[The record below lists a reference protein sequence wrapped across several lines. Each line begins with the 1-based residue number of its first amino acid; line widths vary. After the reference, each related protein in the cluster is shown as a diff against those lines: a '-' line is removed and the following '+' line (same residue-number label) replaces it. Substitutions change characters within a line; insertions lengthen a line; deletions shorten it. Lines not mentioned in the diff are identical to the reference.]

1 MIKDLQ
7 ERDDASG
14 TYFVKEATKIDRCND
29 PYMNLILQDGSG
41 VVDAKKWHVSAQ
53 DEVTLQPGNLITIT
67 GEMLMYKGK
76 KQLRVDSCEISD
88 SKEDLANF
96 LVPSPVPID
105 ELITRFRSYVKSIT
119 TPELKTILN
128 EVFKRYYTQ
137 FIDYPAA
144 VRNHHEFY
152 HGLIYH
158 TVYMCDLAE
167 QVAKIYNDVN
177 RDLLI
182 SGCLLHDVGKVI
194 ELSGP
199 LATKYTTE
207 GNLLGHLSIG
217 MSIVREIAH
226 ENNITGDY
234 PLILE
239 HMILSHHGKL
249 EYGSCVLPMTREAL
263 LLSMIDDLDSK
274 MMILDKAYA
283 DIGKGEYTDRIFALD
298 NRSFYKGDY

>member
-14 TYFVKEATKIDRCND
+14 TYLVKEATKIDRGND
-29 PYMNLILQDGSG
+29 PYINIVLQDGSG
-41 VVDAKKWHVSAQ
+41 LCDAKKWHAT
-53 DEVTLQPGNLITIT
+53 DEDLEVLEAGNLIDIV
-67 GEMLMYKGK
+67 GEMLSYKGK
-76 KQLRVDSCEISD
+76 KQIRIDSFKLST
-88 SKEDLANF
+88 SKEALEEY
-96 LVPSPVPID
+96 LVPSPIPVE
-105 ELITRFRSYVKSIT
+105 ELVTKFRGYVKSVS

-128 EVFKRYYTQ
+128 EVFKRYYNQ
-137 FIDYPAA
+137 FIDFPAA
-144 VRNHHEFY
+144 VKNHHEFY

-158 TVYMCDLAE
+158 TVFMCDVAE
-167 QVAKIYNDVN
+167 QLSKIYKNVN

-182 SGCLLHDVGKVI
+182 SGCILHDIGKVK

-217 MSIVREIAH
+217 MSIISEIAH
-226 ENNITGDY
+226 ENNIQGDY
-234 PLILE
+234 PILLE
-239 HMILSHHGKL
+239 HMVLSHHGKL

-274 MMILDKAYA
+274 MMILDKAYE
-283 DIGKGEYTDRIFALD
+283 GVKEGEFTDRIFALD
-298 NRSFYKGDY
+298 NRSFYKGEF

>member
-14 TYFVKEATKIDRCND
+14 TYFVKEATKIDRGND

-53 DEVTLQPGNLITIT
+53 DEVTLQPCNLITIT

>member
-14 TYFVKEATKIDRCND
+14 TYFVKEATKIDRGND

>member
-14 TYFVKEATKIDRCND
+14 TYFVKEATKIDRGND
-29 PYMNLILQDGSG
+29 PYMNIVLQDGSG
-41 VVDAKKWHVSAQ
+41 VVDAKKWHISEE
-53 DEVTLQPGNLITIT
+53 DEKVLQAGNLISIT
-67 GEMLMYKGK
+67 GELLMYKNK
-76 KQLRVDSCEISD
+76 KQLRIDSCEISN

-96 LVPSPVPID
+96 LVPSPVPVE
-105 ELITRFRSYVKSIT
+105 ELISRFRGYVKSVT
-119 TPELKTILN
+119 TPELKIILN
-128 EVFKRYYTQ
+128 EVFKKYYNQ
-137 FIDYPAA
+137 FIEYPAA
-144 VRNHHEFY
+144 VKNHHEFY

-194 ELSGP
+194 ELNGP

-217 MSIVREIAH
+217 MSVVREIAH
-226 ENNITGDY
+226 EHNITGDY
-234 PLILE
+234 PTILE

-274 MMILDKAYA
+274 MMILDKAYQNVK
-283 DIGKGEYTDRIFALD
+283 KGEYTERIFALD
-298 NRSFYKGDY
+298 NRSFYKGDF

>member
-14 TYFVKEATKIDRCND
+14 TYFVKEATKIDRGND
-29 PYMNLILQDGSG
+29 PYMNLILQDSSG